1 MGWCMQAAG
10 LVDRII
16 REHADDILDSDK
28 AVRRV
33 EAERHSQLASA
44 RVRSLHSV
52 TCPLHCD
59 RLSRPTF
66 IIIIT
71 FLSCQRSHFDIFQ
84 LHCYTSACRL
94 GTDLMLVS
102 TAAHAILRLSMA
114 C

>member
-1 MGWCMQAAG
+1 MCDGVCMQAAG

-52 TCPLHCD
+52 TCPLHMPSP
-59 RLSRPTF
+59 LRPPLETH
-66 IIIIT
+66 ICHHYYI
-71 FLSCQRSHFDIFQ
+71 
-84 LHCYTSACRL
+84 
-94 GTDLMLVS
+94 LV
-102 TAAHAILRLSMA
+102 LPEVPL
-114 C
+114 